1 MKKIIYIITLV
12 VVSSI
17 ILTSCKSDDPDPI
30 VEEVIPFTLKIE
42 GEEVVENTILVK
54 TYNVVGE
61 AGELGFNITNN
72 TNADID
78 LKMTVTSVEG
88 NGDGMQ
94 LCFKTCSANIN
105 VDDAEVKTINAG
117 HTTTNVETHVF
128 NGQVGDR
135 DFSCTIKIN
144 QVDGNG
150 NDIASGKS
158 VSFTYKY
165 VAP

>member
-1 MKKIIYIITLV
+1 MKKIIYLVTLV
-12 VVSSI
+12 VISSL
-17 ILTSCKSDDPDPI
+17 ILTSCKSDDPDPV
-30 VEEVIPFTLKIE
+30 VEEVVPFTLKIDE
-42 GEEVVENTILVK
+42 EEVVENTILVK
-54 TYNVVGE
+54 TYNVVG
-61 AGELGFNITNN
+61 ADGELGFNITNN
-72 TNADID
+72 TNAAID
-78 LKMTVTSVEG
+78 LKITVVSVEG

-105 VDDAEVKTINAG
+105 VDDTEIKTIEAG
-117 HTTTNVETHVF
+117 HTTTNVETHIF
-128 NGQVGDR
+128 NGQVGNR

-150 NDIASGKS
+150 SDIVSGKS